1 MARFVPLYPLRFA
14 PIYEYRVW
22 GGRRLEDLLTAPLPE
37 AGSIGE
43 AWLLSDRDDHPSI
56 VADGPLGGWP
66 ISALMKEAPEQ
77 TLGSR
82 LGPFSRFPLLLKF
95 LDAHDR
101 LSVQVHPSDA
111 DRRYIPAGESGKT
124 EAWVVLEAG
133 TESRIYPGLKPDTTA
148 DDLRAAIAAG
158 TVEEHLESFTPQPGD
173 VIFIP
178 AGTVHCLGGDVV
190 VFELQQN
197 SDVTFR
203 LYDWG
208 RTDPK
213 TGRPRELQIDE
224 ALACIDFTNGAAGPV
239 VPVEESRTPVLRER
253 LLECGYFGL
262 WRIRGGSPFSVGAPG
277 VPRILVC
284 IEGNGEIDHGGTTY
298 PVARGDVL
306 LLPAEV
312 GSCGF
317 RPMPEAGV
325 LEISIPEGRSRR

>member
-1 MARFVPLYPLRFA
+1 LSLYPLRFA
-14 PIYEYRVW
+14 PIYEYRIW
-22 GGRRLEDLLTAPLPE
+22 GGRRLEDLLTASL
-37 AGSIGE
+37 ADTNSIGE

-56 VADGPLGGWP
+56 VADGPLKGWP
-66 ISALMKEAPEQ
+66 ISALMEEAREQ
-77 TLGSR
+77 ILGSR
-82 LGPFSRFPLLLKF
+82 LGPFPRFPLLLKF

-148 DDLRAAIAAG
+148 NDLRAAIAAG
-158 TVEEHLESFTPQPGD
+158 TVEEYLESFTPLPGD

-224 ALACIDFTNGAAGPV
+224 ALACIDFTNRTAGPV
-239 VPVEESRTPVLRER
+239 MPVEESRMPVSRER

-262 WRIRGGSPFSVGAPG
+262 WRIRGGAPFSVGEPG
-277 VPRILVC
+277 VPHILVC
-284 IEGNGEIDHGGTTY
+284 VDGGGEIAHGESTY
-298 PVARGDVL
+298 PVAKGDVL
-306 LLPAEV
+306 LLPASV
-312 GSCGF
+312 GSCEF
-317 RPMPEAGV
+317 RPLTEATV
-325 LEISIPEGRSRR
+325 LEISIPGRSQR